1 MIQPPPRPPASVV
14 AEPKPS
20 DTTSVSPWDRR
31 ESLVKEVVDEIRRDA
46 LKEDALKKLR
56 KADWPDR
63 ISKFFQ
69 HPAALL
75 VIGFALTGWIGGSL
89 ANAWQRNE
97 WERQQLRLIEIHGI
111 ELKYGIIDDV
121 TKAVGERNAAARGV
135 LYPLLDDL
143 DNRVLTQEEAEPI
156 KNWQKATQD
165 WLVNSQTLELKIAA
179 HIRNPEALASFK
191 QIFEREKTITG
202 KMAYIKR
209 HLAEFNHQETNED
222 AQRDLDEIYDNI
234 YGTGDDLT
242 KLTAIITAEV
252 QADARGQ

>member
-165 WLVNSQTLELKIAA
+165 WQIGRA
-179 HIRNPEALASFK
+179 H
-191 QIFEREKTITG
+191 
-202 KMAYIKR
+202 
-209 HLAEFNHQETNED
+209 
-222 AQRDLDEIYDNI
+222 
-234 YGTGDDLT
+234 
-242 KLTAIITAEV
+242 V
-252 QADARGQ
+252 